1 MGMQSTRGWI
11 IFMVAMITML
21 TSCGSPAQV
30 TTVKVN
36 LSAEKAACNGTL
48 PPASPQRTFTKPPS
62 MQINPDKRYIA
73 IIETDYGVI
82 DIKLL
87 PKIAPRAVNNFI
99 FLVCH
104 SFYNGLTFH
113 RVVPGFVIQGGDPQG
128 NGTGGPGYQFADELP
143 SSAAVYTLGAVA
155 MANAGPNTNG
165 SQFFICIA
173 NDTKQLQPL
182 YTYFGQVTSGFHTLK
197 RITQVKLTV
206 GSDGQQSQ
214 PVTPIVMKRVVVEE
228 Q

>member
-1 MGMQSTRGWI
+1 MQLTRGWGLLV
-11 IFMVAMITML
+11 VAVLTVL
-21 TSCGSPAQV
+21 TSCGGPAQT

-36 LSAEKAACNGTL
+36 TSAEKAACNGTL
-48 PPASPQRTFTKPPS
+48 PPASPQRTFTQPPPMGIS
-62 MQINPDKRYIA
+62 SKQHYTA
-73 IIETDYGVI
+73 IIETEYGVI

-87 PKIAPRAVNNFI
+87 PKIAPRAVNNFV
-99 FLVCH
+99 FLACH

-128 NGTGGPGYQFADELP
+128 NGAGGPGYEFADELP

-182 YTYFGQVTSGFHTLK
+182 YTYFGQVTSGFRTLK
-197 RITQVKLTV
+197 RIAQVKRTT

-214 PVTPIVMKRVVVEE
+214 PVTPVVMKRVVVEE